1 MKRMLL
7 WCVGLPLL
15 VHAQTEDMKCYV
27 TLEGGVQMVLQQPV
41 ADTSKANLVRVFKQ
55 KGYEIDGVVHLV
67 TEVIECVPLAA
78 TFSLADAKNKMKSNP
93 DNVGY

>member
-7 WCVGLPLL
+7 WCLGLPLL
-15 VHAQTEDMKCYV
+15 VQAQTEDIKCYV

-41 ADTSKANLVRVFKQ
+41 TDTSKANLVRVFKQ

-78 TFSLADAKNKMKSNP
+78 NFSLADAKKQDEIQP
-93 DNVGY
+93 R

>member
-7 WCVGLPLL
+7 WCVSLPLL

-78 TFSLADAKNKMKSNP
+78 NFSLADAKKQDEIQP
-93 DNVGY
+93 R

>member
-1 MKRMLL
+1 
-7 WCVGLPLL
+7 
-15 VHAQTEDMKCYV
+15 
-27 TLEGGVQMVLQQPV
+27 PV

-78 TFSLADAKNKMKSNP
+78 TFSLADAKKQDEIQP
-93 DNVGY
+93 R

>member
-7 WCVGLPLL
+7 WCVSLPLL
-15 VHAQTEDMKCYV
+15 VHAQTEDIKCYV

-41 ADTSKANLVRVFKQ
+41 TDTSKANLVRVFKQ

-78 TFSLADAKNKMKSNP
+78 NFSLADAKKQDEIQP
-93 DNVGY
+93 R

>member
-15 VHAQTEDMKCYV
+15 VHAQTEDIKCYV

-41 ADTSKANLVRVFKQ
+41 ADTSKANLDRVFKL
-55 KGYEIDGVVHLV
+55 KGYEIDGVVRPV
-67 TEVIECVPLAA
+67 IEVIECVPLAA
-78 TFSLADAKNKMKSNP
+78 TFSLAAAKKQDDIQP
-93 DNVGY
+93 R

>member
-7 WCVGLPLL
+7 WCLGLPLL
-15 VHAQTEDMKCYV
+15 VQAQTEDIKCYV
-27 TLEGGVQMVLQQPV
+27 TLEGGMQMVLQQPV

-78 TFSLADAKNKMKSNP
+78 NFSLADAKKQDEIQP
-93 DNVGY
+93 R

>member
-15 VHAQTEDMKCYV
+15 VNAQTEDIKCYV

-78 TFSLADAKNKMKSNP
+78 NFSLADAKKQDEIQP
-93 DNVGY
+93 R

>member
-15 VHAQTEDMKCYV
+15 VNAQTEDMKCYV

-78 TFSLADAKNKMKSNP
+78 NFSLADAKKQDEIQP
-93 DNVGY
+93 R

>member
-41 ADTSKANLVRVFKQ
+41 ADTGREHTLLIF
-55 KGYEIDGVVHLV
+55 
-67 TEVIECVPLAA
+67 
-78 TFSLADAKNKMKSNP
+78 
-93 DNVGY
+93 

>member
-1 MKRMLL
+1 ML
-7 WCVGLPLL
+7 C
-15 VHAQTEDMKCYV
+15 HS
-27 TLEGGVQMVLQQPV
+27 EGGVQMVLQQPV

-78 TFSLADAKNKMKSNP
+78 TFSLVYAKNKMKSNP
-93 DNVGY
+93 DNAEVIGYRG

>member
-15 VHAQTEDMKCYV
+15 VQAQTEDIKCYV

-55 KGYEIDGVVHLV
+55 KGYEIDGVVRPV

-78 TFSLADAKNKMKSNP
+78 TFSLAAAKKQDDIQP
-93 DNVGY
+93 R

>member
-67 TEVIECVPLAA
+67 TEVIECGPLAA
-78 TFSLADAKNKMKSNP
+78 TFSLADAKKQDEIQP
-93 DNVGY
+93 R

>member
-27 TLEGGVQMVLQQPV
+27 TLEGSVQMVLQQPV

-78 TFSLADAKNKMKSNP
+78 NFSLADAKKQDEIQP
-93 DNVGY
+93 R